1 MDLNDIQP
9 GGEVVFI
16 GAGWGENTQRRI
28 VARLTRTQIIIHGLR
43 GTERRFSKKDG
54 REVGN
59 YKCRI
64 EPMTPE
70 VRASLI
76 HKEKLAR
83 LRGIDF
89 TTLAPL
95 TVDAMLAAYDA
106 TT

>member
-1 MDLNDIQP
+1 
-9 GGEVVFI
+9 
-16 GAGWGENTQRRI
+16 
-28 VARLTRTQIIIHGLR
+28 
-43 GTERRFSKKDG
+43 
-54 REVGN
+54 
-59 YKCRI
+59 
-64 EPMTPE
+64 MTPE

>member
-1 MDLNDIQP
+1 MDLNEIQP
-9 GGEVVFI
+9 GDEVVFI
-16 GAGWGENTQRRI
+16 GGDNTQRRI
-28 VARLTRTQIIIHGLR
+28 VARLTRTQIITRGPR

-54 REVGN
+54 REVGK

-70 VRASLI
+70 VRAGLI
-76 HKEKLAR
+76 HKEKIAR
-83 LRGIDF
+83 LRGIDL